1 MKKVLLIFIGIAIAG
16 LATLFAIE
24 NASVV
29 TLSIFEFRSA
39 QLPLFLW
46 LVIAFS
52 AGLVLGLF
60 VTAIVFFR
68 AKTRERKIKQ
78 DLGVNRNELFKLQKE
93 SEPK

>member
-1 MKKVLLIFIGIAIAG
+1 MKQVLLIIIGIAIAG

-29 TLSIFEFRSA
+29 SLSIFEFRSA
-39 QLPLFLW
+39 QLPLFVW
-46 LVIAFS
+46 WVIAFS

-60 VTAIVFFR
+60 VAAIVFFR

-78 DLGVNRNELFKLQKE
+78 DLGANLNETFKLHKE
-93 SEPK
+93 SGLK

>member
-24 NASVV
+24 NAAVV
-29 TLSIFEFRSA
+29 SLSIFEFRSA
-39 QLPLFLW
+39 QLPLFVW

>member
-1 MKKVLLIFIGIAIAG
+1 MKQVLLIFIGIAIAG

-29 TLSIFEFRSA
+29 SLSIFEFRSA
-39 QLPLFLW
+39 QLPLFVW

-52 AGLVLGLF
+52 VGLVMGLF
-60 VTAIVFFR
+60 IVAIVLFR

-78 DLGVNRNELFKLQKE
+78 DLRANRNESLKMQKE
-93 SEPK
+93 SELK

>member
-29 TLSIFEFRSA
+29 SLSIFEFRSA
-39 QLPLFLW
+39 QLPLFVW

-52 AGLVLGLF
+52 VGLALGLF

-78 DLGVNRNELFKLQKE
+78 DLGANRKESFRLQKE
-93 SEPK
+93 SGLK

>member
-1 MKKVLLIFIGIAIAG
+1 MKQVLLIIIGIAIAG

-29 TLSIFEFRSA
+29 SLSIFEFRSA
-39 QLPLFLW
+39 QLPLFVW

-60 VTAIVFFR
+60 VAAIVFSG
-68 AKTRERKIKQ
+68 RK
-78 DLGVNRNELFKLQKE
+78 LVNGKLNKISVPTVRNRLSCRKSQG
-93 SEPK
+93 

>member
-1 MKKVLLIFIGIAIAG
+1 MKQVLLIIIGIAIAG

-29 TLSIFEFRSA
+29 SLSIFEFRSA
-39 QLPLFLW
+39 QLPLFVW

-60 VTAIVFFR
+60 VAAIVFFR

-78 DLGVNRNELFKLQKE
+78 DLGAIRKVSFWLLYE
-93 SEPK
+93 SGLL

>member
-29 TLSIFEFRSA
+29 SLSIFEFRSA
-39 QLPLFLW
+39 QLPLFVW
-46 LVIAFS
+46 LVIALS
-52 AGLVLGLF
+52 VGLALGLF

>member
-1 MKKVLLIFIGIAIAG
+1 MKQVLLIIIGIAIAG

-29 TLSIFEFRSA
+29 SLSIFEFRSA
-39 QLPLFLW
+39 QLPLFVW

-60 VTAIVFFR
+60 VAAIVFFR

-78 DLGVNRNELFKLQKE
+78 DLGANRKESFRLQKE
-93 SEPK
+93 SGLK